1 MRMIAATL
9 AEHCESQSI
18 ELMCSDRKSII
29 VIEKAMYGILAASSC
44 YGIKLLIDVCAD
56 DVTNEVIREC
66 SGNVTCN
73 FDVNSLLEDSI
84 CANAVAYLVVD
95 YVCIEGMQY

>member
-1 MRMIAATL
+1 
-9 AEHCESQSI
+9 
-18 ELMCSDRKSII
+18 MCSDRQSII

-73 FDVNSLLEDSI
+73 FDVNSLLEDSR
-84 CANAVAYLVVD
+84 CANAAAYLVVD
-95 YVCIEGMQY
+95 YVCIKGTQY